1 MTGGH
6 GGRAGFAGTAG
17 AASASGPGAP
27 PASVPRPGLP
37 DRPDPGTAAAAAD
50 PGAPPLRVTWLPG
63 LTPYEP
69 AWRLQER
76 LARARGAGRLPD
88 LFLLLQHPPVYTVG
102 RSGRDEEILLSPA
115 LRRQRGVEVFH
126 IDRGGKVTYH
136 GPGQLVGYGI
146 VDLKGLPGGLK
157 RYVHGLE
164 DALVATLARFGI
176 AAHREEG
183 LVGVWVG
190 REKIAAIGIRVSR
203 GITWHGF
210 ALNVDPDLSYFGG
223 IIPCGITDRGVTSMA
238 RLLGRAPDLAQVA
251 RVAAEELARV
261 LGRRLE
267 WAPGAGWLEAWAGG
281 EEDPARDGARPL
293 PPADPVRGGGPHPGP
308 ASAPAGSAAGPR
320 SRDGGPPGREATA

>member
-1 MTGGH
+1 M
-6 GGRAGFAGTAG
+6 
-17 AASASGPGAP
+17 
-27 PASVPRPGLP
+27 
-37 DRPDPGTAAAAAD
+37 
-50 PGAPPLRVTWLPG
+50 LRVSWLPG

-76 LARARGAGRLPD
+76 LARARGEGRLPD

-102 RSGRDEEILLSPA
+102 RSGRDDEILLDPDA
-115 LRRQRGVEVFH
+115 RRRLGVQVFH

-146 VDLKGLPGGLK
+146 VDLKNLPGGLK

-164 DALVATLARFGI
+164 EALVATLARFGI
-176 AAHREEG
+176 AAHREDG
-183 LVGVWVG
+183 NVGVWVG

-210 ALNVDPDLSYFGG
+210 ALNVAPDLAFFGG

-238 RLLGRAPDLAQVA
+238 RLLGHAPPLEQVA

-261 LGRRLE
+261 LDRQLE
-267 WAPGAGWLEAWAGG
+267 WVSDPGWLSAWGG
-281 EEDPARDGARPL
+281 VPESPDLRKVE
-293 PPADPVRGGGPHPGP
+293 VR
-308 ASAPAGSAAGPR
+308 S
-320 SRDGGPPGREATA
+320 

>member
-1 MTGGH
+1 MNPPTGPHTGIRTGGIIRTATATGA
-6 GGRAGFAGTAG
+6 GGAAGPQRAVP
-17 AASASGPGAP
+17 AASAAGPA
-27 PASVPRPGLP
+27 LP
-37 DRPDPGTAAAAAD
+37 DG
-50 PGAPPLRVTWLPG
+50 PPVLRVTWLPG

-76 LARARGAGRLPD
+76 LARARGEGRVPD

-102 RSGRDEEILLSPA
+102 RSGRDDEILLSPT

-146 VDLKGLPGGLK
+146 VDLKNLPGGLK

-164 DALVATLARFGI
+164 EALVATLARFGVV
-176 AAHREEG
+176 AHREDG
-183 LVGVWVG
+183 LVGVWAG

-203 GITWHGF
+203 GVTWHGF
-210 ALNVDPDLSYFGG
+210 ALNVDPDLAYFGG

-238 RLLGRAPDLAQVA
+238 RLLGRAPALEAVAQ
-251 RVAAEELARV
+251 VAAEELARV

-267 WAPGAGWLEAWAGG
+267 WTGDSGWLEAWGY
-281 EEDPARDGARPL
+281 R
-293 PPADPVRGGGPHPGP
+293 
-308 ASAPAGSAAGPR
+308 PAGQAAGQGAEGAAASPAT
-320 SRDGGPPGREATA
+320 REGTG

>member
-1 MTGGH
+1 MGANSTTGPH
-6 GGRAGFAGTAG
+6 TRGGADGIVGTATATGMG
-17 AASASGPGAP
+17 AVAELHRAVPTAPAAGQALPDGAP
-27 PASVPRPGLP
+27 V
-37 DRPDPGTAAAAAD
+37 
-50 PGAPPLRVTWLPG
+50 LRVTWLPG

-76 LARARGAGRLPD
+76 LARARGEGRLPD

-102 RSGRDEEILLSPA
+102 RSGREEEILLSPT

-146 VDLKGLPGGLK
+146 IDLKNLPGGLK

-164 DALVATLARFGI
+164 EALVATLARFGI
-176 AAHREEG
+176 VAHREDG
-183 LVGVWVG
+183 LVGVWAG
-190 REKIAAIGIRVSR
+190 HEKIAAIGIRVSR

-210 ALNVDPDLSYFGG
+210 ALNVDPDLAYFGG

-238 RLLGRAPDLAQVA
+238 RLLGRAPALEAVAQ
-251 RVAAEELARV
+251 VAAEELARV

-267 WAPGAGWLEAWAGG
+267 WAGGPGWLEDWGYR
-281 EEDPARDGARPL
+281 PARQDADGA
-293 PPADPVRGGGPHPGP
+293 A
-308 ASAPAGSAAGPR
+308 AASAAGK
-320 SRDGGPPGREATA
+320 GAG